1 MSKINFCNLI
11 VLNTRQKKNK
21 ILSRN
26 SKILDYHIGKSFF
39 IHNGYKFLSLLV
51 SPRMKGHCFGEF
63 CLTRKQFSHK
73 NKKKK

>member
-26 SKILDYHIGKSFF
+26 SVILDYHVGKTFF
-39 IHNGYKFLSLLV
+39 VHNGHKFLSLLV
-51 SPRMKGHCFGEF
+51 SSRMKGHRFGEF

-73 NKKKK
+73 NKKK